1 MSELPTEVDLGAE
14 ELRGTIDGDTLT
26 VTIDRPEKRNALTAD
41 GYHGI
46 KKAAMIVADEPALDF
61 LVITGTGDVFCAGGD
76 MNAVGNPDRRWDAF
90 TEAYDGTPF
99 ETLGKIPKIV
109 VCAVNGL
116 ALGGGLVMTLYA
128 DLVIASDRARMRV
141 PDLTRGVYEAFV
153 AARLPQRI
161 GTLRANHLIY
171 GNDWVE
177 ADEAQ
182 RLGLV
187 GKVVAHEALAAETA
201 ALLDRVRNTG
211 PAARAAMKREMARSL
226 PIVDVSGYW
235 ASIGTSEQIEAF
247 TAFLQKRP
255 PQWSRSSDRDA
266 FVSTR
271 RPAWIPPQPESEG
284 SEDH

>member
-1 MSELPTEVDLGAE
+1 MTALPTRVDLDAG
-14 ELRGTIDGDTLT
+14 ELSATISGDVLT
-26 VTIDRPEKRNALTAD
+26 VTINRPEKRNALTAD

-46 KKAAMIVADEPALDF
+46 KKAAMIVADEPALSF
-61 LVITGTGDVFCAGGD
+61 LVITGTDDVFCAGGD

-99 ETLGKIPKIV
+99 ETLGRIPKIV

-153 AARLPQRI
+153 AARIPQRI

-171 GNDWVE
+171 GNDWIDAAE
-177 ADEAQ
+177 AE

-187 GKVVAHEALAAETA
+187 GRVVPHDDLATETA

-211 PAARAAMKREMARSL
+211 PAARAAMKREMARAL
-226 PIVDVSGYW
+226 PAVDVSGYW
-235 ASIGTSEQIEAF
+235 ASVGTAEQIEAF

-255 PQWSRSSDRDA
+255 PDWPTASDREA

-271 RPAWIPPQPESEG
+271 RPSWIPKSDLPEGTETS
-284 SEDH
+284 